1 MKVKIAKT
9 SGFCFG
15 VRKAVNLTLD
25 AARDRP
31 RPITTL
37 GPLIH
42 NPQVVEMLEKR
53 GVGAAREIPDSG
65 TVVIRSHG
73 VAPSVRE
80 EIKEKGLDLFDATCP
95 RVSRVH
101 GLVSRHHRKG
111 YTVVVLGDEGHAEV
125 DGIRGCADGE
135 AIVIQ
140 GPADAANLPDAD
152 RVCLV
157 SQTTQER
164 ELFEEIAAA
173 VRERYRHLPP
183 ESLVIVDTICDSTRT
198 RHEEVRDLSRGVEA
212 MVVVGG
218 RNSANT
224 RRLAEVAEEEGIP
237 AFLVESEEN
246 LDRRALSKF
255 SVVGLTAGAST
266 PNWMIRRIYEEL
278 QTIEPHPGALRMLKA
293 VVKWLIMS
301 NTYIAMGAG
310 FMTYAAARMQGFFPL
325 AGEVA
330 VSTLFVFA
338 VHTITLLA
346 DSRALALNVPA
357 RATSFSAYRR
367 RWTGAT
373 LAALSLAFVI
383 AFTLGPRT
391 GLALTALGAVSFLY
405 SLHVSGKGGSRLP
418 LSAFYAIPA
427 GKDLFMAGGWTTLIV
442 ILPLVQVPERSMGVF
457 ASLTALVTVFG
468 LVFVRALLRDFRDLQ
483 ADRLIGKETLP
494 LVIGVRRT
502 RSILLTVI
510 LLLALVNA
518 LSAALGWVPSPL
530 GYAMLLPIAYTA
542 ACVPLFTRQTIV
554 QAFGAELVI
563 DATFIVAG
571 LTALLT

>member
-1 MKVKIAKT
+1 
-9 SGFCFG
+9 
-15 VRKAVNLTLD
+15 
-25 AARDRP
+25 
-31 RPITTL
+31 
-37 GPLIH
+37 
-42 NPQVVEMLEKR
+42 
-53 GVGAAREIPDSG
+53 
-65 TVVIRSHG
+65 
-73 VAPSVRE
+73 
-80 EIKEKGLDLFDATCP
+80 
-95 RVSRVH
+95 
-101 GLVSRHHRKG
+101 
-111 YTVVVLGDEGHAEV
+111 
-125 DGIRGCADGE
+125 
-135 AIVIQ
+135 
-140 GPADAANLPDAD
+140 
-152 RVCLV
+152 
-157 SQTTQER
+157 
-164 ELFEEIAAA
+164 
-173 VRERYRHLPP
+173 
-183 ESLVIVDTICDSTRT
+183 
-198 RHEEVRDLSRGVEA
+198 
-212 MVVVGG
+212 
-218 RNSANT
+218 
-224 RRLAEVAEEEGIP
+224 
-237 AFLVESEEN
+237 
-246 LDRRALSKF
+246 
-255 SVVGLTAGAST
+255 
-266 PNWMIRRIYEEL
+266 
-278 QTIEPHPGALRMLKA
+278 MLKA

>member
-1 MKVKIAKT
+1 MKVRIART
-9 SGFCFG
+9 SGFCMG

-25 AARDRP
+25 AARDHP

-42 NPQVVEMLEKR
+42 NPQVVDMLEKR
-53 GVGAAREIPDSG
+53 GVGSAREIPDSG

-101 GLVSRHHRKG
+101 GLVSRQHRKG
-111 YTVVVLGDEGHAEV
+111 YTIVVLGDEGHAEV
-125 DGIRGCADGE
+125 DGIKGCADGE
-135 AIVIQ
+135 AIVIR
-140 GPADAANLPDAD
+140 GPADAEDLPDAD

-157 SQTTQER
+157 SQTTQEM
-164 ELFEEIAAA
+164 EVFEEVAAA

-183 ESLVIVDTICDSTRT
+183 ESLVIVNTICDSTRT
-198 RHEEVRDLSRGVEA
+198 RHEEVRELSRGVEA

-224 RRLAEVAEEEGIP
+224 RRLAKVAEEEGLP
-237 AFLVESEEN
+237 TFLVESEED

-255 SVVGLTAGAST
+255 NAVGLTAGAST

-278 QTIEPHPGALRMLKA
+278 QTIEAHPGALGKVKA

-310 FMTYAAARMQGFFPL
+310 FMTFAAAGMQGFRPL

-346 DSRALALNVPA
+346 DSRALALNVPQ

-367 RWTGAT
+367 GWIGAS
-373 LAALSLAFVI
+373 LAALSLAFVT
-383 AFTLGPRT
+383 AFTLGLRA
-391 GLALTALGAVSFLY
+391 GIALTVLGAGSFLY
-405 SLHVSGKGGSRLP
+405 SLHVSWKGASRLP
-418 LSAFYAIPA
+418 LRALFAIPA
-427 GKDLFMAGGWTTLIV
+427 GKDLFMAGGWAALIV
-442 ILPLVQVPERSMGVF
+442 ILPLVHAPERSMGPF

-494 LVIGVRRT
+494 LVLGAGRT
-502 RSILLTVI
+502 RSILLVLI
-510 LLLALVNA
+510 LLLALVNV
-518 LSAALGWVPSPL
+518 LSTHLGWVPAPL

-563 DATFIVAG
+563 DATFIIAG